1 MKPFAVCALL
11 FLFPLAAGA
20 GQQPSTPTPTA
31 PATPSSVDRQAEAY
45 SNFILGH
52 ISQQDYEE
60 TGDQRYADQAI
71 AYYQKALALDP
82 DAATISL
89 KMAETYAE
97 SQRTAEAIGTVQQ
110 VLKTHPNDLEA
121 HRLLARIYVR
131 MLGQV
136 GMGQQ
141 NQTIQLAAQQYEA
154 ILKLAPGDKES
165 ALWLARLYRF
175 ENQPDKAS
183 AVLEQ
188 LLQHDPS
195 YEPAIEQY
203 TQLLLDEGHAQQA
216 IARLSKVAEGAGS
229 GRLYDL
235 LGDAYA
241 QIHDEAKAESAY
253 RQATELEP
261 DVPAHWRR
269 LARTLFHEEK
279 FDEAAKAY
287 RHLTELDPT
296 DPDSYLRLAEIEYQE
311 QKFDLAEADIQ
322 RAKQLAPDSLEVVY
336 NEALIAKAQGRYQ
349 DAVNV
354 LSSTIAD
361 LQHDSSSQ
369 AANPRVFGIL
379 YGELGE
385 LYRRQGNFP
394 AAIET
399 FQKMGALGPSEA
411 NRSRLELVET
421 YRENNQIDQAIAT
434 AQQGLAAD
442 PKDRRMK
449 ITYALLLGDKEQ
461 TDEAVKTLK
470 TMLDGSAT
478 DRDLFLDLAQVELR
492 GRRFAQ
498 AERDAR
504 TAETLSKAPEQK
516 SEAWFLLGAI
526 YERQK
531 KWAPAEREFQKALAV
546 DPNNAEV
553 LNYYGYMLVEEGV
566 RLDQA
571 TTLVKR
577 ALAVDAGNSAYLDSL
592 GWAYYKQNRLAD
604 ARHYLREAVERSPHD
619 PTILGHLGDVYDRL
633 GQTDLAVQTWQ
644 KALDEWGHV
653 VPADYEPA
661 KVKALR
667 KKLSRARKQSRR
679 KSATAAVTPH

>member
-11 FLFPLAAGA
+11 FLFPMAAGA
-20 GQQPSTPTPTA
+20 GQQPSTPATQT
-31 PATPSSVDRQAEAY
+31 TPSSVERQAEAY

-52 ISQQDYEE
+52 ISQQTYEE
-60 TGDQRYADQAI
+60 TGDQQYADQAI

-82 DAATISL
+82 GVATISL

-97 SQRTAEAIGTVQQ
+97 SQRTAEAVDTVQQ
-110 VLKTHPNDLEA
+110 VLKAHPDDLEA

-131 MLGQV
+131 ALGQV

-141 NQTIQLAAQQYEA
+141 GQTIQHAAEQYEA
-154 ILKLAPGDKES
+154 ILKLAPADKES

-175 ENQPDKAS
+175 ENQPEKA
-183 AVLEQ
+183 AGVLKQ
-188 LLQHDPS
+188 LLSHDPT

-203 TQLLLDEGHAQQA
+203 TQLLLDEGHAQDA
-216 IARLSKVAEGAGS
+216 IAELSKVAEGAGS

-241 QIHDEAKAESAY
+241 QIHEEVKAEAAY
-253 RQATELEP
+253 RQATKLEP

-269 LARTLFHEEK
+269 LARTLFHEGK

-287 RHLTELDPT
+287 RQLTELDPT
-296 DPDSYLRLAEIEYQE
+296 DPDSYLRLAEIEYQQ
-311 QKFDLAEADIQ
+311 QKFDLAAADIE
-322 RAKQLAPDSLEVVY
+322 RARQLSPDSLEVAY

-361 LQHDSSSQ
+361 LQHNSSNR
-369 AANPRVFGIL
+369 AANPRVYSIL
-379 YGELGE
+379 YEELGG

-394 AAIET
+394 AAIDT
-399 FQKMGALGPSEA
+399 FQKMAALGPDEA
-411 NRSRLELVET
+411 NRSRLELIET
-421 YRENNQIDQAIAT
+421 YRENNQIDQAISE
-434 AQQGLAAD
+434 AQQGLTAN
-442 PKDRRMK
+442 PKDRRLK
-449 ITYALLLGDKEQ
+449 VTYALLLGDKER

-470 TMLDGSAT
+470 ALLDGSAS

-504 TAETLSKAPEQK
+504 AAESLSKTSGDK
-516 SEAWFLLGAI
+516 SQAWFLLGAI

-531 KWAPAEREFQKALAV
+531 KWAPAEQEFRKVLGV
-546 DPNNAEV
+546 DPNNAEA

-577 ALAVDAGNSAYLDSL
+577 ALAVDAANSAYLDSL
-592 GWAYYKQNRLAD
+592 GWAYFKQNRLAD
-604 ARHYLREAVERSPHD
+604 ARHYLKEAVERSPRD

-633 GQTDLAVQTWQ
+633 GQTDLAVETWQ
-644 KALDEWGHV
+644 KALDQWTHV

-667 KKLSRARKQSRR
+667 KKLSHARKQTQR
-679 KSATAAVTPH
+679 KNTNAAMTPR